1 MGYPIILAPLLYIL
15 LWCFIIVGSMGF
27 FKNGESQARN
37 KKKTNGRAV
46 GLCLAVVSPAVALSG
61 CSPALP
67 ESFQVGNPKI
77 TKKTYMKKKQYSTL
91 QLVYVRALVETS
103 LRSIYYKS
111 QLVNLKLYQPQASQN
126 ALRNL
131 RTGLQWVI

>member
-1 MGYPIILAPLLYIL
+1 
-15 LWCFIIVGSMGF
+15 MGF

-77 TKKTYMKKKQYSTL
+77 TKKTNKKKKLTSKRQI
-91 QLVYVRALVETS
+91 VYVRSLVGTS
-103 LRSIYYKS
+103 LRLLYYKS
-111 QLVNLKLYQPQASQN
+111 QLVNLKPYQLQAIQN
-126 ALRNL
+126 ALRNM
-131 RTGLQWVI
+131 RTELQ